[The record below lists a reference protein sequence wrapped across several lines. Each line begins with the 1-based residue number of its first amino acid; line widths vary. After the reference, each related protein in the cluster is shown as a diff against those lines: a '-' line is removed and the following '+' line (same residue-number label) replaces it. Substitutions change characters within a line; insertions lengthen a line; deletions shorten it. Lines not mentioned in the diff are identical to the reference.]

1 MMKDLENAVLQIF
14 QNQAPVDTGTL
25 KGQIRVERSDK
36 GFIIVSDI
44 YYMPYTEEKWA
55 YNKRWGKTLINPNEG
70 WFKEAFEIALRFLA
84 SVFGKEF
91 VREQ

>member
-14 QNQAPVDTGTL
+14 KNQAPVSTGTL
-25 KGQIRVERSDK
+25 KGQIRIERSDK
-36 GFIIVSDI
+36 GFMIVSDI
-44 YYMPYTEEKWA
+44 YYMPYTEEEWT